1 MTRLQLLIKYINMK
15 NRMQTER
22 KLIDAVDYIV
32 KTKGLGGLGVN
43 KVAKQ
48 AGVSKILIY
57 RYFGNLEKL
66 LRICVKEKDFWEN
79 HLAESPVVNSKSKSL
94 HLLISG
100 ILKEQFGHF
109 YNHCEMEANILN
121 SITTDSKITKNLSN
135 NRKYNDNQLPSAEE
149 IVNDSAAYYQIVSK
163 LLVAGTEELLLQS
176 MQKRVG
182 GNKVHTILQKDD
194 LLRSMERILHIA
206 FN

>member
-1 MTRLQLLIKYINMK
+1 MK

-32 KTKGLGGLGVN
+32 KTKGFGGLGVN

-48 AGVSKILIY
+48 AGVSKVLIY

-66 LRICVKEKDFWEN
+66 LRRCVKEKDFWAN
-79 HLAESPVVNSKSKSL
+79 HLADSPVVKSKSKSL
-94 HLLISG
+94 QLLVSG

-121 SITTDSKITKNLSN
+121 SIVMDSKIAKNLSN
-135 NRKYNDNQLPSAEE
+135 NRKQRDEQLPSADE

-176 MQKRVG
+176 IQKRAG
-182 GNKVHTILQKDD
+182 ENKVHTILQKDD
-194 LLRSMERILHIA
+194 LLRSMERILHTA